1 MNHLKMKASIL
12 SSFEHFRETGRTDG
26 ITAYNALMPYRQDDL
41 RWTAEERNRLIGI
54 ALEGGYEKE
63 MKKAGIL

>member
-1 MNHLKMKASIL
+1 MNYLKMKASIL

-26 ITAYNALMPYRQDDL
+26 ITAYNALMPYRHDL
-41 RWTAEERNRLIGI
+41 RWTAEERSRLIGI